1 MAGITASVTA
11 MERATAR
18 AIPVSPITSAPILT
32 HQRGLIKR
40 TGADTVEDNTCGWV
54 NGDLKLHAVGC
65 CADAATTDCAWV
77 TSCVPY
83 SMVNNGCDM
92 ACQGNYLNT
101 VWFVPCLHASAAT
114 LSHSVNSPQRS
125 VLDWICGRSDEAYPL
140 CATATFGGPAGYTYL
155 SCTDA
160 IGTTDTMMLTYYG
173 GNATVD
179 NLPRYFSSYWYEST
193 ATSSTTS
200 TSTSSPTD
208 DTGINDTISWL
219 SGHKTILIGAIA
231 GFCGLLILLVV
242 GGCCVVRN
250 KRSRR
255 GRYIPASQQM
265 PPHEAYGMH
274 YQGAAAYQRPP
285 SYQSGYGYQQDFGQ
299 VYVAPNK

>member
-11 MERATAR
+11 AERATAK
-18 AIPVSPITSAPILT
+18 AIPISPITSAPILT

-54 NGDLKLHAVGC
+54 NGDLRV
-65 CADAATTDCAWV
+65 
-77 TSCVPY
+77 
-83 SMVNNGCDM
+83 
-92 ACQGNYLNT
+92 
-101 VWFVPCLHASAAT
+101 
-114 LSHSVNSPQRS
+114 
-125 VLDWICGRSDEAYPL
+125 DWTCGRSDEAHPL

-173 GNATVD
+173 GNATVE

-193 ATSSTTS
+193 TTSSTTS
-200 TSTSSPTD
+200 TSTSSPAD
-208 DTGINDTISWL
+208 DAGINDTISWL
-219 SGHKTILIGAIA
+219 SGNKTILIGAIA

>member
-1 MAGITASVTA
+1 M
-11 MERATAR
+11 
-18 AIPVSPITSAPILT
+18 LT
-32 HQRGLIKR
+32 PRLQ
-40 TGADTVEDNTCGWV
+40 
-54 NGDLKLHAVGC
+54 
-65 CADAATTDCAWV
+65 
-77 TSCVPY
+77 
-83 SMVNNGCDM
+83 
-92 ACQGNYLNT
+92 
-101 VWFVPCLHASAAT
+101 
-114 LSHSVNSPQRS
+114 
-125 VLDWICGRSDEAYPL
+125 
-140 CATATFGGPAGYTYL
+140 
-155 SCTDA
+155 
-160 IGTTDTMMLTYYG
+160 MMLTYYG
-173 GNATVD
+173 GNATVE

-208 DTGINDTISWL
+208 DAGINDTISWL

>member
-1 MAGITASVTA
+1 MAGITASVTSTQ
-11 MERATAR
+11 RATAK

-32 HQRGLIKR
+32 HQRDLIKR
-40 TGADTVEDNTCGWV
+40 SDTDTVEDNTCGWV
-54 NGDLKLHAVGC
+54 NGDLNTPLVCDYQACLWSPELHAVGC

-101 VWFVPCLHASAAT
+101 VC
-114 LSHSVNSPQRS
+114 
-125 VLDWICGRSDEAYPL
+125 DEDYPL

-155 SCTDA
+155 SCTDT

-173 GNATVD
+173 GNATIE
-179 NLPRYFSSYWYEST
+179 NLPRYFSSYWYGST
-193 ATSSTTS
+193 ATSTS
-200 TSTSSPTD
+200 TSTSSPTED
-208 DTGINDTISWL
+208 ANVGDTISWL

-231 GFCGLLILLVV
+231 GFCGLVLLLVI
-242 GGCCVVRN
+242 GCCVLRS
-250 KRSRR
+250 KRSKR
-255 GRYIPASQQM
+255 GRYTPANAQM
-265 PPHEAYGMH
+265 PPQEGFGMH

-285 SYQSGYGYQQDFGQ
+285 SYHPSYGYQQD
-299 VYVAPNK
+299 YVQAYVTPNK